1 MKPRSLF
8 WPFAMIATGV
18 IWILVNQGLVPS
30 ENLWALYYA
39 IPWLLLVLGVGLIL
53 RSQWHVAGMVVSAL
67 AVIAVSLAIVFAAPL
82 HWNTPAS
89 WDTAW
94 GNYSFGGLG
103 SVAGSGISKT
113 ETRDLPEFTA
123 IRIDYPAEIFI
134 RQGEKQSVTISADDN
149 LLPQLRTNVSG
160 GVLTLVSNESNYR
173 RRVNPTM
180 PVQIEITVK
189 DLREVSYPTAGSVRI
204 ENFQTD
210 SLKITVDGAGEL
222 FLEDV
227 TIGRLAVDLNGAGSV
242 TAHGTGDSLVL
253 RVDGVGSFKGA
264 DLSVVTAQVTIN
276 GAGSAVVWVKEQLT
290 VNINGIGSVNYY
302 GSPTVH
308 QNVGGLGSVQ
318 HEGNK

>member
-8 WPFAMIATGV
+8 WPFAMIAIGV
-18 IWILVNQGLVPS
+18 VWILVNQGLVPS

-53 RSQWHVAGMVVSAL
+53 RSRWYVAGMVVSAL
-67 AVIAVSLAIVFAAPL
+67 AVVAMALAIVFAAPL
-82 HWNTPAS
+82 QWNAAPS
-89 WDTAW
+89 WDTSW

-103 SVAGSGISKT
+103 GVKGSGISKT

-123 IRIDYPAEIFI
+123 IRIDYPAEIYI
-134 RQGEKQSVTISADDN
+134 QQGEKQSVTISADDN
-149 LLPQLRTNVSG
+149 LLPQLRMNVSG
-160 GVLTLVSNESNYR
+160 GVLTLTSNESSFR

-180 PVQIEITVK
+180 PVEIEITVK
-189 DLREVSYPTAGSVRI
+189 DLREISYPTAGRVRI
-204 ENFQTD
+204 EDFQTD
-210 SLKITVDGAGEL
+210 ALKINVDGAGEL
-222 FLEDV
+222 FLVDV

-242 TAHGTGDSLVL
+242 AADGTGDSLVL
-253 RVDGVGSFKGA
+253 RVDGVGSFRGA
-264 DLSVVTAQVTIN
+264 DLSVGTAQVTIN
-276 GAGSAVVWVKEQLT
+276 GAGSATVWVKERLT
-290 VNINGIGSVNYY
+290 VDINGIGSVNYY

>member
-8 WPFAMIATGV
+8 WPFVMIATGV

-39 IPWLLLVLGVGLIL
+39 IPWLLLVLGVGLVL
-53 RSQWHVAGMVVSAL
+53 RSRWHVVGMVVSAL
-67 AVIAVSLAIVFAAPL
+67 AVVAMALAIVFAAPL
-82 HWNTPAS
+82 Q
-89 WDTAW
+89 WDTAPNWETTW

-103 SVAGSGISKT
+103 GVAGSGVSKT

-160 GVLTLVSNESNYR
+160 GVLTLISNESSYS

-180 PVQIEITVK
+180 PVEIEITVK
-189 DLREVSYPTAGSVRI
+189 DLREVSYPTAGSVRV
-204 ENFQTD
+204 EDFQTD
-210 SLKITVDGAGEL
+210 ALKITVDGAGEL
-222 FLEDV
+222 ILEDV
-227 TIGRLAVDLNGAGSV
+227 TVGRLAVDLNGAGSV
-242 TAHGTGDSLVL
+242 TAHGTADSLVL

-264 DLSVVTAQVTIN
+264 DLSIGTAQVTIN
-276 GAGSAVVWVKEQLT
+276 GAGSAVVWVKEKLT
-290 VNINGIGSVNYY
+290 VDINGIGSVNYY